1 MSHFHNQWMKIYVHN
16 FFDENYFY
24 TVITKQCKKYGFLI
38 SKAMMGNIIS
48 KKDTESQKHD

>member
-1 MSHFHNQWMKIYVHN
+1 MKIYVHN